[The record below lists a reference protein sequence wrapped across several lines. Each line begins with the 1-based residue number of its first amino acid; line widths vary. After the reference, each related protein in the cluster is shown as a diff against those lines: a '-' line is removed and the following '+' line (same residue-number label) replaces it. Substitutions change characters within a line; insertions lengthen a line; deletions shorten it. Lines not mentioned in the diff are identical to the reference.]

1 MGLKSR
7 RNIWG
12 SAEGQR
18 QAVGHG
24 PSSSRVGRTQP
35 LGRGRCEALTDKPLR
50 MLTVTASL
58 RKGQHVH
65 VREHVHEQ
73 RGINV
78 GEHIEGEE
86 CWVTERDNAK
96 ERFP

>member
-18 QAVGHG
+18 QGAGPWL

-35 LGRGRCEALTDKPLR
+35 LGRGHWEALTDKR
-50 MLTVTASL
+50 MLTVAASL
-58 RKGQHVH
+58 RRGQHVH
-65 VREHVHEQ
+65 VPEHVHEQ
-73 RGINV
+73 RGING